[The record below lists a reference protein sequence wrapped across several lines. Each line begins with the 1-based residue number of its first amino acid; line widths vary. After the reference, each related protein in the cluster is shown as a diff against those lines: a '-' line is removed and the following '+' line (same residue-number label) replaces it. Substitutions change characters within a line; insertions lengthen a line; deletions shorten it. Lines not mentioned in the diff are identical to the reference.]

1 MEEVNG
7 NVRDVLQT
15 TLNNSQSLS
24 PKLAGMVRRFKAV
37 TTLLMM
43 RRDAAYA
50 DLDTYTKR
58 LHSWVDEFDET
69 MRTSIKV
76 AFSGLL
82 LFFFFLD
89 FILQDKPCKTIPQ
102 NIFSQMSHGLQK
114 NKNNKNHIIYLI
126 NASSASVESII
137 DIYNTWRQTAILKK
151 KICLSYT
158 DLKSE
163 KAKALLL

>member
-50 DLDTYTKR
+50 DLDTYTKC
-58 LHSWVDEFDET
+58 LHNWVDEFDET
-69 MRTSIKV
+69 MSTSIKL

-82 LFFFFLD
+82 FFGMIIFN
-89 FILQDKPCKTIPQ
+89 IQPCIKEQ
-102 NIFSQMSHGLQK
+102 G
-114 NKNNKNHIIYLI
+114 
-126 NASSASVESII
+126 
-137 DIYNTWRQTAILKK
+137 
-151 KICLSYT
+151 
-158 DLKSE
+158 
-163 KAKALLL
+163 

>member
-24 PKLAGMVRRFKAV
+24 PKLAGMIRRFKAV

-58 LHSWVDEFDET
+58 LHNWVDEFDET

-76 AFSGLL
+76 AFSGY
-82 LFFFFLD
+82 FFW
-89 FILQDKPCKTIPQ
+89 
-102 NIFSQMSHGLQK
+102 
-114 NKNNKNHIIYLI
+114 
-126 NASSASVESII
+126 
-137 DIYNTWRQTAILKK
+137 IYNFLTFNDVSKNTFIGQTKQDHSMK
-151 KICLSYT
+151 YFS
-158 DLKSE
+158 
-163 KAKALLL
+163 

>member
-58 LHSWVDEFDET
+58 LHKWVDEFDET

-82 LFFFFLD
+82 FFLD
-89 FILQDKPCKTIPQ
+89 LQANFLTFNDVSKNTFIGQTMQDHSIKYFLIDVTWPLEKQKQQKPYKYI
-102 NIFSQMSHGLQK
+102 
-114 NKNNKNHIIYLI
+114 
-126 NASSASVESII
+126 
-137 DIYNTWRQTAILKK
+137 
-151 KICLSYT
+151 
-158 DLKSE
+158 
-163 KAKALLL
+163 

>member
-24 PKLAGMVRRFKAV
+24 PKLAGMIRRFKAV

-58 LHSWVDEFDET
+58 LHNWVDEFDET

-82 LFFFFLD
+82 FFFWIYRTNHARPFHKI
-89 FILQDKPCKTIPQ
+89 FFHRCHMAFKKQKHKNRIIL
-102 NIFSQMSHGLQK
+102 
-114 NKNNKNHIIYLI
+114 
-126 NASSASVESII
+126 
-137 DIYNTWRQTAILKK
+137 
-151 KICLSYT
+151 
-158 DLKSE
+158 
-163 KAKALLL
+163 

>member
-58 LHSWVDEFDET
+58 LHNWVDEFDET

-82 LFFFFLD
+82 LFFCWIYRTNHARPFH
-89 FILQDKPCKTIPQ
+89 K
-102 NIFSQMSHGLQK
+102 IFSHRCHIWPLK
-114 NKNNKNHIIYLI
+114 NKN
-126 NASSASVESII
+126 
-137 DIYNTWRQTAILKK
+137 T
-151 KICLSYT
+151 KI
-158 DLKSE
+158 
-163 KAKALLL
+163 

>member
-24 PKLAGMVRRFKAV
+24 PKLAGMIRRFKAV

-58 LHSWVDEFDET
+58 LHNWVDEFDET

-82 LFFFFLD
+82 LFFFFG
-89 FILQDKPCKTIPQ
+89 FIGQTMQDHSTKYFLIDVTWP
-102 NIFSQMSHGLQK
+102 LK
-114 NKNNKNHIIYLI
+114 NKN
-126 NASSASVESII
+126 
-137 DIYNTWRQTAILKK
+137 T
-151 KICLSYT
+151 KIV
-158 DLKSE
+158 
-163 KAKALLL
+163 

>member
-50 DLDTYTKR
+50 DLDTYTNR
-58 LHSWVDEFDET
+58 LHNWVDEFDET

-82 LFFFFLD
+82 LLFFFGFYFIGQTMQDHSTKYFLID
-89 FILQDKPCKTIPQ
+89 VTWPLEKQKQQKSY
-102 NIFSQMSHGLQK
+102 NIFNS
-114 NKNNKNHIIYLI
+114 
-126 NASSASVESII
+126 SSASVESII
-137 DIYNTWRQTAILKK
+137 DIYNTWRH
-151 KICLSYT
+151 
-158 DLKSE
+158 
-163 KAKALLL
+163 

>member
-58 LHSWVDEFDET
+58 LHNWVDEFDET

-82 LFFFFLD
+82 FLFFGFIGQTMQDHSTKYFLID
-89 FILQDKPCKTIPQ
+89 VTWPLKKQQQQKSYNIL
-102 NIFSQMSHGLQK
+102 NS
-114 NKNNKNHIIYLI
+114 
-126 NASSASVESII
+126 SSASVESII
-137 DIYNTWRQTAILKK
+137 DIYNM
-151 KICLSYT
+151 
-158 DLKSE
+158 
-163 KAKALLL
+163 